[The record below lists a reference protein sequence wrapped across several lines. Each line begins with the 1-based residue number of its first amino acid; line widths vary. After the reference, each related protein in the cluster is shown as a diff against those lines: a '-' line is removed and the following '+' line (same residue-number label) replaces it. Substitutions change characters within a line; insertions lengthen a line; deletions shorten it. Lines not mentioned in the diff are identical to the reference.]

1 MKGCAGQ
8 YKRARIKAHAIEEV
22 ERRFTQL
29 VFDDRS
35 NREAASTTPW

>member
-1 MKGCAGQ
+1 MKGYAGE
-8 YKRARIKAHAIEEV
+8 YKRATTKARAIEEV

-29 VFDDRS
+29 VYDDRS